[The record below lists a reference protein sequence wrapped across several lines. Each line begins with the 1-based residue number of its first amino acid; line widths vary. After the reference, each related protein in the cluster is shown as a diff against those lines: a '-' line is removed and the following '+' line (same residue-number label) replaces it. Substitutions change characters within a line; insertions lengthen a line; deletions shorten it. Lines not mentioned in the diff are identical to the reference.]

1 MPGRRQGVLAAICHP
16 RAGLPTDPPPGC
28 CPGLLQEVE
37 GGMAQAISRLARAS
51 SAPHEATVPP
61 LHASRT
67 GLTGAWVASGGRFNS
82 SEVLEGVEEGLE

>member
-1 MPGRRQGVLAAICHP
+1 
-16 RAGLPTDPPPGC
+16 
-28 CPGLLQEVE
+28 
-37 GGMAQAISRLARAS
+37 MAQAISRLARAS